1 MKFFESFSEKHP
13 KAAQWIREG
22 GLFLIFSYV
31 ITFLKYLMLLFLP
44 KLFSAYA
51 DNGWGWPG
59 IEGSLFGISF
69 TFNVIGYAVAD
80 GGMAYM
86 FANLVSSLLGECV
99 NFPLQRN
106 ITFRSK
112 GPLKLQIPL
121 YFMGW
126 IVIFLVVNAINSV
139 WVGVAK
145 VLLPA
150 AVYNIGTTV
159 LTGGVAM
166 VIIFAV
172 DNKIF
177 APQFGEQ
184 RQGRADPPDSKLL

>member
-69 TFNVIGYAVAD
+69 TFNIIGYAVAD

-126 IVIFLVVNAINSV
+126 LVIFLVVNAINSV

-166 VIIFAV
+166 VVFFVVNKIIFAEG
-172 DNKIF
+172 
-177 APQFGEQ
+177 FGE
-184 RQGRADPPDSKLL
+184 RKKIEI

>member
-1 MKFFESFSEKHP
+1 MKFFERFAEKHP
-13 KAAQWIREG
+13 KAARWIREG

-51 DNGWGWPG
+51 GNGFGWPG
-59 IEGSLFGISF
+59 IEGSLF
-69 TFNVIGYAVAD
+69 
-80 GGMAYM
+80 GMAYM

-106 ITFRSK
+106 FTFRSK

-121 YFMGW
+121 YFTGW
-126 IVIFLVVNAINSV
+126 FVIFLVVNAINSV

-166 VIIFAV
+166 VVFFVVNKIIFAEG
-172 DNKIF
+172 
-177 APQFGEQ
+177 FGE
-184 RQGRADPPDSKLL
+184 RKKNAK

>member
-1 MKFFESFSEKHP
+1 MKFFERFGAKHP
-13 KAAQWIREG
+13 KAARWMREG

-31 ITFLKYLMLLFLP
+31 VTFLKYLMLLFLP
-44 KLFSAYA
+44 ELFASYKN
-51 DNGWGWPG
+51 NGWGWPA
-59 IEGSLFGISF
+59 IEGELFGVTF
-69 TFNVIGYAVAD
+69 TFNIIGYAVAD

-86 FANLVSSLLGECV
+86 FANLISSFLGECI

-112 GPLKLQIPL
+112 GPLRLQIPL
-121 YFMGW
+121 YFLGW
-126 IVIFLVVNAINSV
+126 AVIFFVVNAINSV

-166 VIIFAV
+166 VVFFVVNKIIFAEG
-172 DNKIF
+172 
-177 APQFGEQ
+177 FGEKKKK
-184 RQGRADPPDSKLL
+184 SC

>member
-112 GPLKLQIPL
+112 GPLSTYSVKASDTALL
-121 YFMGW
+121 YGMARY
-126 IVIFLVVNAINSV
+126 FLSCKCHKQC
-139 WVGVAK
+139 VGRRGKGIASRSG
-145 VLLPA
+145 L
-150 AVYNIGTTV
+150 
-159 LTGGVAM
+159 
-166 VIIFAV
+166 
-172 DNKIF
+172 
-177 APQFGEQ
+177 
-184 RQGRADPPDSKLL
+184 